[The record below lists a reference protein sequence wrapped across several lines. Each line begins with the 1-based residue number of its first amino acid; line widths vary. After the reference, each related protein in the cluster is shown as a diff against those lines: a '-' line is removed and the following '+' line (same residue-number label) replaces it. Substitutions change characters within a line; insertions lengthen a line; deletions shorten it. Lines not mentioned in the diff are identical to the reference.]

1 MADIKILL
9 VEDEQIVAKYIE
21 KQLTGAGYKIIASV
35 TSGEKAIEKVTA
47 LKPDI
52 VLMDIKIMGSMDGVE
67 TADYIRK
74 NHQIPVIFLTSLS
87 DDESFQR
94 AKKTEPFGYLI
105 KPIDL
110 KEFNRVVEMA
120 LYKNKIY
127 KELINTRQRFQIAAE
142 AAKTRVWELWIDE
155 DKLIHDSTL
164 PSLFGYDEDDIKD
177 IETDR
182 MKFVHEED
190 RELVS
195 KTIQEC
201 IDGKSKSFEIQHRI
215 NQKKWINRLDIASGR
230 TSSFRE

>member
-1 MADIKILL
+1 MADTNILL

-35 TSGEKAIEKVTA
+35 TSGEKAIEKVTT

-74 NHQIPVIFLTSLS
+74 NHQIPVIYLTSLS

-127 KELINTRQRFQIAAE
+127 KELINTRQRFQIAA
-142 AAKTRVWELWIDE
+142 
-155 DKLIHDSTL
+155 
-164 PSLFGYDEDDIKD
+164 
-177 IETDR
+177 
-182 MKFVHEED
+182 
-190 RELVS
+190 
-195 KTIQEC
+195 
-201 IDGKSKSFEIQHRI
+201 
-215 NQKKWINRLDIASGR
+215 
-230 TSSFRE
+230 